1 MNLRGLLKD
10 VQSGQVKMGKKE
22 IMDLLREDNIL
33 TYHSVWPMV
42 FQLLSV
48 TMCLGCSAIF
58 HTYWIQSEK
67 IYEILARLDYGGITA
82 VITGTSYNMI
92 FYCFSCAPVYTERNI
107 FFFLVTFTAITTFG
121 TMLVP
126 GLNTEKW

>member
-1 MNLRGLLKD
+1 
-10 VQSGQVKMGKKE
+10 MGKKE
-22 IMDLLREDNIL
+22 IIDLLREDMVL

-42 FQLLSV
+42 VYLLSI
-48 TMCLGCSAIF
+48 TMCLGSSAVF

-82 VITGTSYNMI
+82 VITGTCYNVI
-92 FYCFSCAPVYTERNI
+92 FYCFSCAPVYTERNV
-107 FFFLVTFTAITTFG
+107 FFFLITSLAIATFA

-126 GLNTEKW
+126 GLNSEKW